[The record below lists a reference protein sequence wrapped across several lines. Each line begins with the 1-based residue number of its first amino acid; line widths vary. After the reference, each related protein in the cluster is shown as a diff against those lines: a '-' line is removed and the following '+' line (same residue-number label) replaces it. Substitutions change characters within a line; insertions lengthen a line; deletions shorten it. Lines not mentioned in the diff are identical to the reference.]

1 MAIQQSETPH
11 LQIIARR
18 LLLLVLTAAAAFGC
32 SKEEGERQRLE
43 SNVASVVLRSEA
55 GSEASFTVSSSGPWS
70 LTTTGKEFEVVGPAS
85 GDRGETTVTVRALT
99 ANEGRLRRELGSITL
114 QLDKGGLQTQVGV
127 EQSMATAPQ
136 TLLMYMPW
144 SGDLTS
150 FFEQNLA
157 DMEQTV
163 AAGYLGDTRLVVF
176 FMPDERR
183 AEFFELYHDNG
194 QCVRLNHR
202 TYDTAPDFTT
212 AEGIASILEQVRQ
225 TAPAERYAMTI
236 GSHGMAWLPVSGIY
250 ARPGSAAP
258 REREYWEYAAEGAAL
273 TRWFGGKLD
282 QYRTDITTLAEGITL
297 AGMEMEYILFDDC
310 YMSSVEV
317 AYDLRHVTRHLIGST
332 CEIMAY
338 GFPYALMGRYLVG
351 EPDYENICESFYRF
365 YSSYQY
371 PYGTIG
377 VTDCAE
383 LERLADIMKRINAG
397 DVFDGSQLSELQVLD
412 GYNPTRFFDLGD
424 YVRHLCTSPTLL
436 AEFEEQ
442 LARTVPYH
450 RHTPEFYS
458 MSSGAKAIRTFSGI
472 TTSDPSTSDAT
483 RTKQQTAW
491 WQATHE

>member
-43 SNVASVVLRSEA
+43 SNVESVVLRSEA

-70 LTTTGKEFEVVGPAS
+70 LTTTGEEFEVVGPAS
-85 GDRGETTVTVRALT
+85 GDRGETTVTVRALA

-317 AYDLRHVTRHLIGST
+317 A
-332 CEIMAY
+332 
-338 GFPYALMGRYLVG
+338 
-351 EPDYENICESFYRF
+351 
-365 YSSYQY
+365 
-371 PYGTIG
+371 
-377 VTDCAE
+377 
-383 LERLADIMKRINAG
+383 
-397 DVFDGSQLSELQVLD
+397 
-412 GYNPTRFFDLGD
+412 
-424 YVRHLCTSPTLL
+424 
-436 AEFEEQ
+436 
-442 LARTVPYH
+442 
-450 RHTPEFYS
+450 
-458 MSSGAKAIRTFSGI
+458 
-472 TTSDPSTSDAT
+472 
-483 RTKQQTAW
+483 
-491 WQATHE
+491 